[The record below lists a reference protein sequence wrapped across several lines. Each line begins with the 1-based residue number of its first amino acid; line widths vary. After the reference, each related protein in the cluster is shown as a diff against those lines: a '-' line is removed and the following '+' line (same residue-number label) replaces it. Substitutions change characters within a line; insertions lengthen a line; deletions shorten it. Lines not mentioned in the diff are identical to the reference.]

1 VKSTVSEVPA
11 EEVPVEEANDEIV
24 EGDAVESAPSR
35 VSGPKVK
42 LSVEVDED
50 TLDVA
55 IDAAFRKIAHEVRI
69 PGFRP
74 GKVPRK
80 VLEKRIGSEY
90 ARSQA
95 LEDALPQYYAEAV
108 RDNEVDV
115 IASPTIDITSGQES
129 GPLVFDAVVE
139 VRPVVIVSGYAALQV
154 ELPNPVPS
162 DAEVDEQ
169 VDSVRGQHAE
179 LVEVER
185 AATTGDNVSI
195 DINGEVDGEALPGL
209 NADDYVY
216 EVGSGGIVP
225 EVDEQL
231 EGVDVGAEL
240 TFSAPHPV
248 QEDVEIDFVIK
259 VNNVKEKVL
268 PDLTDEWVDENTEF
282 DTVDDMVADTRRR
295 MQMVRSFQASSA
307 LREKTAE
314 ALAALVTVDI
324 PESLVNGEMSDQIQS
339 LGMRLQQ
346 QGMSIEQW
354 LEMTGQDA
362 ETFTTDLRA
371 GAETSA
377 RVDLAL
383 RALALQ
389 EAMEVS
395 DDDLDE
401 EIDRIAEQLGEEAAE
416 IRDRLE
422 HGDGYAPVRSDLL
435 KRNALEWLTEQ
446 VSLVDEDGAE
456 IDRSALESPVFESID
471 DEEEAESEPA
481 EAGEEE

>member
-1 VKSTVSEVPA
+1 
-11 EEVPVEEANDEIV
+11 
-24 EGDAVESAPSR
+24 
-35 VSGPKVK
+35 
-42 LSVEVDED
+42 
-50 TLDVA
+50 
-55 IDAAFRKIAHEVRI
+55 
-69 PGFRP
+69 
-74 GKVPRK
+74 
-80 VLEKRIGSEY
+80 
-90 ARSQA
+90 
-95 LEDALPQYYAEAV
+95 
-108 RDNEVDV
+108 
-115 IASPTIDITSGQES
+115 
-129 GPLVFDAVVE
+129 
-139 VRPVVIVSGYAALQV
+139 
-154 ELPNPVPS
+154 
-162 DAEVDEQ
+162 
-169 VDSVRGQHAE
+169 
-179 LVEVER
+179 
-185 AATTGDNVSI
+185 
-195 DINGEVDGEALPGL
+195 
-209 NADDYVY
+209 
-216 EVGSGGIVP
+216 
-225 EVDEQL
+225 
-231 EGVDVGAEL
+231 
-240 TFSAPHPV
+240 
-248 QEDVEIDFVIK
+248 
-259 VNNVKEKVL
+259 
-268 PDLTDEWVDENTEF
+268 
-282 DTVDDMVADTRRR
+282 
-295 MQMVRSFQASSA
+295 